1 MNYIDIITH
10 ESAFNAFK
18 TRLPDDYA
26 QQLEIVLEEA
36 FHYLQSDSDYLDED
50 FLLLMLDS
58 IDEYSIEQF
67 EYRLICYISGIDEL
81 SGEDGNLITS
91 ETAVFLDNGYI
102 TPAEAA
108 IFVLMKVIALVEEN
122 AFQLPLIYKLHS
134 ISAQINWLHI
144 VLKNLLHSELLEQ
157 KKGRK
162 SKVAINEYATKL
174 MGDVW
179 KKHNYISA
187 PMATQFTLAYAEKI
201 LHDATEFG
209 CEQFKR
215 EGLVDVLAKYPK
227 SVLSRYP
234 EGEFY
239 EKKERY
245 FNRKLLNGFW
255 LREENNYSITYLTPT
270 SIFDENLNRMFID
283 NRNVAKKS
291 EAISRHLL
299 RFLETKPDIS
309 LARDSALAI
318 ARLKRHYFVDY
329 DKKTKTFSVED
340 GYVLCKDDKCPC
352 HKKRK
357 NNCN

>member
-1 MNYIDIITH
+1 MNYIDIITT
-10 ESAFNAFK
+10 ESTFNAFK
-18 TRLPDDYA
+18 STLPVEHS
-26 QQLEIVLEEA
+26 QLLSHLLDEA
-36 FHYLQSDSDYLDED
+36 FYYLQADSDYLDEE
-50 FLLLMLDS
+50 FLILMLDS
-58 IDEYSIEQF
+58 LDEYNITQF
-67 EYRLICYISGIDEL
+67 ERRLDGYTLGVKGL
-81 SGEDGNLITS
+81 SEQEGNFVNP
-91 ETAVFLDNGYI
+91 ETEVFLDNSYI
-102 TPAEAA
+102 TPADVA
-108 IFVLMKVIALVEEN
+108 IFVLMQVIEMAESN
-122 AFQLPLIYKLHS
+122 DYQQSLIHKLYR
-134 ISAQINWLHI
+134 ISAQISWLDI
-144 VLKNLLHSELLEQ
+144 VLKALLHGEALEH
-157 KKGRK
+157 KKGK
-162 SKVAINEYATKL
+162 KNQVAINEYATKL

-187 PMATQFTLAYAEKI
+187 PMATQFTLAYAEKV
-201 LHDATEFG
+201 LHDATKFG

-215 EGLVDVLAKYPK
+215 DGLVDVLAKYPK
-227 SVLSRYP
+227 SVLNRYP

-245 FNRKLLNGFW
+245 FNRKLRNGFW
-255 LREENNYSITYLTPT
+255 LKEENSYSITYLTPT

-283 NRNVAKKS
+283 NKRVAKKS

-318 ARLKRHYFVDY
+318 ARLKRYYFVDY

-357 NNCN
+357 KQQ